1 MSKRTFGKSR
11 NSQNVNTIGG
21 GVASRMDG
29 EHSPKNFKVGHPS
42 AKLVPKMGTKKNSAN
57 LPARTG
63 LNTRNYGK
71 YQVET
76 QKLPSKV
83 RDGKS
88 PTGEHETFNVENDDY
103 DEETDEFAVYRG
115 KSPKDGDKDTTKS
128 SVHTASTKK
137 SKSGKSDAV
146 REREKNIKEI
156 KMYYWTKVDTG
167 DRDEVIKILQFARS
181 NFAKDNEFNE
191 IVNCTNSDGFTP
203 LHLASS
209 EGHANMID
217 VLIKFGAQ
225 VDARTN
231 NFRTPLH
238 IACLRG
244 NLNVIQT
251 LVANGADINAKDIE
265 SNTPC
270 HFVSEYGHRLCLKF
284 LLERNPYLFANNNE
298 DKSAIDVAISSD
310 ILNEF

>member
-1 MSKRTFGKSR
+1 
-11 NSQNVNTIGG
+11 
-21 GVASRMDG
+21 
-29 EHSPKNFKVGHPS
+29 
-42 AKLVPKMGTKKNSAN
+42 
-57 LPARTG
+57 
-63 LNTRNYGK
+63 
-71 YQVET
+71 
-76 QKLPSKV
+76 
-83 RDGKS
+83 
-88 PTGEHETFNVENDDY
+88 
-103 DEETDEFAVYRG
+103 
-115 KSPKDGDKDTTKS
+115 
-128 SVHTASTKK
+128 
-137 SKSGKSDAV
+137 
-146 REREKNIKEI
+146 
-156 KMYYWTKVDTG
+156 MYYWTKVDLG
-167 DRDEVIKILQFARS
+167 DRDEVLKILQFARQ
-181 NFAKDNEFNE
+181 NFAKDNEFFE

-217 VLIKFGAQ
+217 VLIKAGAQ

-270 HFVSEYGHRLCLKF
+270 HFVSEYGHRLCLKY

-310 ILNEF
+310 ILNEFQQFIEKSKDFSRDRKKKPAAHNVVGDTGGNGTVKKDKDKDKTGFTSSSEPERGVSPAGQSNSKRSGNSAGQGSGSGVNSSSDGRTGNTSSRLSQRTKMINQVAAT